1 MVGRPAARILDPVV
15 HPLPPVLTPGPG
27 SFNVM
32 IGYKPA
38 WRGVPAAAAAA
49 INAAKKTS
57 DAALKVAKAATTA
70 ASGTPAAPA
79 AKAAEEL
86 AKTAALTAMSSIING
101 MSGGAD
107 IHVCTTPLPLPPHGP
122 GVVVDGSPTVLIN
135 GLPACRMNDTIIE
148 ALGPPNKIA
157 MGQFNVLIGN
167 SASPTAP
174 SVGSSIMDMI
184 GDAIDDVVE
193 AASDAAEDAM
203 EAVEDYLNPD
213 VTTGLGADV
222 DAIVNMSP
230 TLKSKINELQ
240 GDGWEIVARPG
251 TGSECDKTNKKVYI
265 DSSQT
270 DVGQVKSLA
279 HETGH
284 ATYTADPYTPMDGK
298 TKQEYVDA
306 NLNTAMKD
314 EGEATLTNIEVRN
327 EIKENGGPDIPIS
340 GDPANH
346 AQYEQ
351 SYEDSL
357 ASGDR
362 DAARQE
368 IGDVQKDGEH
378 TGTTHESYRD
388 YYSKTYEDHWDT
400 HHPAPTP

>member
-1 MVGRPAARILDPVV
+1 MAGRPAARVLDPVV
-15 HPLPPVLTPGPG
+15 HPLPPVLQPGPG
-27 SFNVM
+27 SFNVI

-49 INAAKKTS
+49 IKAAKKTS

-86 AKTAALTAMSSIING
+86 AKTAALAAMGSMISG

-107 IHVCTTPLPLPPHGP
+107 IHMCATPLPLPPHGP
-122 GVVVDGSPTVLIN
+122 GVVVDGSPTVLVN
-135 GLPACRMNDTIIE
+135 GLPACRQGDTIVE

-167 SASPTAP
+167 SASPSAP
-174 SVGSSIMDMI
+174 GAESSILDII
-184 GDAIDDVVE
+184 GDAI
-193 AASDAAEDAM
+193 EDAV
-203 EAVEDYLNPD
+203 EAVEDFFNPD
-213 VTTGLGADV
+213 VTTGLGAEVDV
-222 DAIVNMSP
+222 IVNMSP
-230 TLKSKINELQ
+230 TLKAKLNALQ
-240 GDGWEIVARPG
+240 ADGWVIVDRPG
-251 TGSECDKTNKKVYI
+251 TGSAASKADKKIFI
-265 DSSQT
+265 DSSQNE
-270 DVGQVKSLA
+270 VGIVKSLA

-284 ATYTADPYTPMDGK
+284 ASYTQDPYTPMDGK
-298 TKQEYVDA
+298 TKEEYIDA
-306 NLNTAMKD
+306 NLNSDMKD

-327 EIKENGGPDIPIS
+327 EIKENGGPEIPIS

-346 AQYEQ
+346 AQYEK
-351 SYEDSL
+351 SYEDSV

-368 IGDVQKDGEH
+368 IGDIQKDGEH
-378 TGTTHESYRD
+378 TGTTGESYRD
-388 YYSKTYEDHWDT
+388 YYGKTYDKHWDD
-400 HHPAPTP
+400 HHPEPPATP